1 METLKLNTA
10 TPKFE
15 EHLCAL
21 HAAMEHHA
29 GSEERSMFVQA
40 QRLGEARL
48 REIGA
53 KLERL
58 LEDERHSRVRRAFR
72 VLKIRLLEGT

>member
-1 METLKLNTA
+1 
-10 TPKFE
+10 
-15 EHLCAL
+15 
-21 HAAMEHHA
+21 
-29 GSEERSMFVQA
+29 MFVQA

-58 LEDERHSRVRRAFR
+58 LEDERHSRARRAFR